1 MRFRSL
7 PQAQAQSNWSS
18 DAPLA
23 NSILAPISIAALTV
37 REALS
42 LLGTQACAQS
52 DLCPACHCE
61 LNTAIQDAENLL
73 KAVLAGEVS
82 TEV

>member
-1 MRFRSL
+1 VALTVLISRGLVKKADQPDVEAALNRFRSGADL
-7 PQAQAQSNWSS
+7 P
-18 DAPLA
+18 
-23 NSILAPISIAALTV
+23 
-37 REALS
+37 
-42 LLGTQACAQS
+42 
-52 DLCPACHCE
+52 